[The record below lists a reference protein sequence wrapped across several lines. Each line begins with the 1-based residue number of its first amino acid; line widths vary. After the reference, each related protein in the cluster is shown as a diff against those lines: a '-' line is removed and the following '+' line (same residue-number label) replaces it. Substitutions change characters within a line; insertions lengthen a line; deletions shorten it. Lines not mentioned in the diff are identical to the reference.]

1 MKLLVGSILAIALV
15 IIGIYV
21 SKTERKQH
29 RLVPAV
35 RRILMAGFVIV
46 FFYIIALLSSSPK
59 MSLFGYSAY
68 YAAMM
73 WLFYFLLY
81 FAMEYTGSTFEQHV
95 NNKLMIVFLTVN
107 TLSFLAN
114 NLWGH
119 LFAVKHVTFFT
130 GEDVFEPVVEPFY
143 YVHYAFT
150 VLLALFCL
158 IALLD
163 RWLHSAAFYRMKYL
177 AIAMILLVMV
187 GLNIHGF
194 QSSID
199 FSIIGYVAEV
209 ICIYYCAFVYT
220 PQSLMQKSLSLVT
233 QDMTVGLIVMDLE
246 SKIVYSNQCADE
258 YMNGRM
264 PLEDEYG
271 RTLEQWCRLLFIGEV
286 EEGEIEKT
294 FYKGTEPLFFK
305 IELRR
310 LLDGKG
316 KLQGYYFLIQD
327 RTDEINRLRIKQ
339 YQATHD
345 RLTGLYNKEYFYEQS
360 EKYIVEH
367 PDEELLIICTDIK
380 DFKMINDFFGSEVGD
395 LVLKNYAKRLQQKA
409 DRILLYGRLANDN
422 FSVLMRKDEFDEA
435 IFDISIQE
443 AFAGAIDKEMAFAL
457 VTYVGVYEVVE
468 REILVS
474 VMCGRA
480 RMAVSTIKGNQH
492 RRVAYYDN
500 ELRENIVREQELI
513 ADFKQAIEQEQLQ
526 IYLHPQMNA
535 EGKMLGAEGLVRWVH
550 PTKGMIMPSE
560 FIPVFEKNGLIIDV
574 DRHVWELACRQLR
587 RWKDAGRTDVYISV
601 NLSSRD
607 FYFLNIYQVFTDL
620 VKKYEI
626 SPKNLKL
633 EITETAVMMDF
644 ERQLELIHK
653 LREFGFVVEMDDFG
667 SGYSSLNMLK
677 DIHVDVL
684 KLDMAFLQK
693 NQDTDRGKKIL
704 QMVIGLSRQLGIPVI
719 SEGVETIEQVSFLS
733 EMGCEIFQGFYFAR
747 PMAVEQFEKNYFH

>member
-1 MKLLVGSILAIALV
+1 
-15 IIGIYV
+15 
-21 SKTERKQH
+21 
-29 RLVPAV
+29 
-35 RRILMAGFVIV
+35 MAGFVIV

-59 MSLFGYSAY
+59 ISLFGYSAY

-81 FAMEYTGSTFEQHV
+81 FALEYTGSTFEQHV
-95 NNKLMIVFLTVN
+95 NNKLMLVFLTIN
-107 TLSFLAN
+107 TLSFLTN

-119 LFAVKHVTFFT
+119 LFDVKHVTLFT
-130 GEDVFEPVVEPFY
+130 GEEVFEPVVEPFY

-194 QSSID
+194 QSSLD

-310 LLDGKG
+310 LLDGKE

-360 EKYIVEH
+360 EKYIDEH
-367 PDEELLIICTDIK
+367 LNEELLIVCTDIK

-422 FSVLMRKDEFDEA
+422 FAVLMRKDEFDEA

-468 REILVS
+468 RELLVS

-480 RMAVSTIKGNQH
+480 RMAVATIKGNQH

-526 IYLHPQMNA
+526 SYLHPQMNA
-535 EGKMLGAEGLVRWVH
+535 EGKMLGAEGLVRWIH

-574 DRHVWELACRQLR
+574 DRHVWEMACRQLR

-747 PMAVEQFEKNYFH
+747 PMAVEQFEKNYFK

>member
-1 MKLLVGSILAIALV
+1 MKLLVGSVLAIALA

-46 FFYIIALLSSSPK
+46 FFYIIALLSGSVK
-59 MSLFGYSAY
+59 VSLFGYSAY

-81 FAMEYTGSTFEQHV
+81 FALEYTGSTFEQHV
-95 NNKLMIVFLTVN
+95 NNKLMLVFLVIN

-114 NLWGH
+114 NFWGH
-119 LFAVKHVTFFT
+119 LFDVKHVTLFT
-130 GEDVFEPVVEPFY
+130 GEEVFEPVVEPFY

-177 AIAMILLVMV
+177 AIAVILLVMV

-258 YMNGRM
+258 YMNGKV
-264 PLEDEYG
+264 PLEDEYE

-294 FYKGTEPLFFK
+294 FYKGKEPLFFK

-310 LLDGKG
+310 LMDGRG

-345 RLTGLYNKEYFYEQS
+345 RLTGLYNKEYFYEQA
-360 EKYIVEH
+360 EKYIDEH
-367 PDEELLIICTDIK
+367 PDEELLIVCTDIK

-395 LVLKNYAKRLQQKA
+395 LVLKNYAKRLQHKA

-422 FSVLMRKDEFDEA
+422 FSVLMRKEEFDEQ

-468 REILVS
+468 RELLVS

-480 RMAVSTIKGNQH
+480 RMAVATIKGNQH

-513 ADFKQAIEQEQLQ
+513 ADFKQAMEGEQLR

-535 EGKMLGAEGLVRWVH
+535 EGKMLGAEALVRWIH

-587 RWKDAGRTDVYISV
+587 RWKDIGRTDAYISV

-607 FYFLNIYQVFTDL
+607 FYFLNIYQVFTEL

-719 SEGVETIEQVSFLS
+719 SEGVETMEQVSFLS
-733 EMGCEIFQGFYFAR
+733 EMGCEIFQGFYFAK
-747 PMAVEQFEKNYFH
+747 PMAVEQFEKNYFK

>member
-1 MKLLVGSILAIALV
+1 MKLLVGSILAVALA

-59 MSLFGYSAY
+59 ISLFGYSAY

-81 FAMEYTGSTFEQHV
+81 FALEYTGSTFEQHV
-95 NNKLMIVFLTVN
+95 NNKLMLVFLTIN

-114 NLWGH
+114 NFWGH
-119 LFAVKHVTFFT
+119 LFDVKHVTFFT
-130 GEDVFEPVVEPFY
+130 GEEVFEPVVEPFY

-177 AIAMILLVMV
+177 AIAMILIVMV

-194 QSSID
+194 QSSLD

-310 LLDGKG
+310 LLDGKE

-360 EKYIVEH
+360 EKYIDEH
-367 PDEELLIICTDIK
+367 LNEELLIVCTDIK

-422 FSVLMRKDEFDEA
+422 FAVLMRKDEFDEA

-468 REILVS
+468 RELLVS

-480 RMAVSTIKGNQH
+480 RMAVATIKGNQH

-535 EGKMLGAEGLVRWVH
+535 EGKMLGAEGLVRWIH

-747 PMAVEQFEKNYFH
+747 PMAVEQFEKNYFK